1 MRNISIFSR
10 FLIIVA
16 FTVCE
21 STAYALNCA
30 SPTDLFVEDFTFTY
44 TGFTD
49 LHAYSL
55 KKIRNGKI
63 ETTYRQLDPNGA
75 YFVRIEDDQCMVVDD
90 LDAGANWGGKKL
102 SGTTGNKHDE
112 TLPSGG
118 YVPQTVHYHDG
129 YLIINCNQDPG
140 KIFGFTI
147 DGLCPNTTCHFSAN
161 ICSLIATKDNAA
173 PGKVRFTV
181 KGKQTGRNYIDQ
193 THDIPNFSGG
203 NPVWKNYSVE
213 FDTGNDTEYTFEL
226 YNAYTDASLYPKA
239 DGSPGVNGND
249 IAIDDIKF
257 TACVPSID
265 LFSDPQLSKKDIL
278 LNCATTTTLYVNTN
292 EIKQYFPTTAYYLVQ
307 SSTDQNVWTNEGGVT
322 QNTSFPISISKTDT
336 QGKYF
341 RIWVGG
347 SEQNVIN
354 SAQSGKVTDCSQLT
368 AVSSP
373 VKVTYTC
380 PCTPSND
387 PTPKNYSECPVTT
400 GNGTIDLST
409 LVTKS
414 YTGTYTWYESQTT
427 ATALS
432 NTMVD
437 AKTVQTK
444 TYYVSYTENAGNY
457 CESNRVPVTVKVKD
471 AVKFNI
477 TPSDITTCLFQGAD
491 LTYTVSNKIPS
502 SATITWRNGT
512 TDLGTGDSYTLP
524 AQPGTGTITAV
535 ASDPA
540 KTACE
545 CSQSVTYNLT
555 PVNKFTLSASPA
567 FVCTGNPVSTITATI
582 IDGTGDYTLFKDGTP
597 VKSGT
602 VTPTNKTISYTD
614 SQVGTSAGKVT
625 YSMVFGAGNCKDE
638 QSTTVDVGAEFEIPV
653 KSDAANNRVCVG
665 DEFSLTAEYTLKAGE
680 SLIWKQDGNVIPGSD
695 VTISG
700 LSITNDANFTVE
712 LVGGSCA
719 GTGSINMNADFPAK
733 PSISASTYTVCEGYS
748 FDLMDSDPVTATSYQ
763 WQMQTNGGA
772 WTDMAKETSKNVT
785 GYTPV
790 STASYRLTAKNG
802 LCSSVSNVVEVA
814 VTPPPSILSI
824 TDASVCLSNPVATLV
839 AEIDNDNIPY
849 VWSKNGATF
858 DSGTIPT
865 GASKI
870 TLTDNN
876 VAASIGTVKYS
887 LTIGSGSCS
896 DTKDT
901 KVEVSNKTS
910 ITLMSDAANDR
921 VCAGDPF
928 SVTALYTL
936 QTGESLEWAKD
947 GVTLA
952 ETGVKLENETI
963 DKNTLYT
970 VTLNG
975 GLCSGDGSLQM
986 YADTPPVPVIDAS
999 EKNICKGSVIDLTD
1013 SDPSAVT
1020 KYVWEI
1026 NTGAG
1031 YKVMEG
1037 KNTKDIM
1044 AYVPDETASYRL
1056 TAINGVCTRLSN
1068 EVSVTVNPP
1077 IEFSVTPNQSIC
1089 QGGSAS
1095 LSMSGYPASAKVAWY
1110 QGSTLLTESESLS
1123 VTPNV
1128 TTIYTAKVV
1137 DVCTAS
1143 KNSTVNVEPAIVV
1156 TISPDSE
1163 ICYGESAKL
1172 TVTGG
1177 KSYSWTPAASLS
1189 DPTSATTLAS
1199 PKETTKYTV
1208 TVTTDL
1214 CSTTASTTVKVNP
1227 LPVIVSVTETDPG
1240 EATAVVEKGT
1250 EPYLYSLNNKDFD
1263 ASAVITG
1270 IPIGHHVMYVIDN
1283 AGCKAQAAFEIEPV
1297 PIIPDKF
1304 FTPNEDGTN
1313 ETWKI
1318 KGLSSYSSYI
1328 VEIFDR
1334 YGKRV
1339 YVFYKGGY
1347 SKDNNTDDF
1356 TGWDGIYNG
1365 HPMPAT
1371 DYWYLITV
1379 EEIRQQFN
1387 GHFTLKR

>member
-1 MRNISIFSR
+1 MKSKGIFSR
-10 FLIIVA
+10 FFLIVA
-16 FTVCE
+16 ITVF
-21 STAYALNCA
+21 SSSAKALNCA

-49 LHAYSL
+49 LHSYCL
-55 KKIRNGKI
+55 KNIRNGKI

-75 YFVRIEDDQCMVVDD
+75 YHMRIEDDQCMVVDD

-181 KGKQTGRNYIDQ
+181 KGKQTGHNYIDQ
-193 THDIPNFSGG
+193 THDIPNFSGS

-373 VKVTYTC
+373 VKVTYVC

-444 TYYVSYTENAGNY
+444 TYYVTYTENTGNY
-457 CESNRVPVTVKVKD
+457 CESERVTV
-471 AVKFNI
+471 
-477 TPSDITTCLFQGAD
+477 TPADITTCLFQGAN
-491 LTYTVSNKIPS
+491 LKYSVSNKVPS
-502 SATITWRNGT
+502 SATITWKNGT
-512 TDLGTGDSYTLP
+512 TELGTGDSYTLP
-524 AQPGTGTITAV
+524 AQPGTGTITVV
-535 ASDPA
+535 ATDPA
-540 KTACE
+540 KTACDF
-545 CSQSVTYNLT
+545 SKDVTYNLT
-555 PVNKFTLSASPA
+555 PVNKFTLAASPA
-567 FVCTGNPVSTITATI
+567 FVCTGNPVSTITANI
-582 IDGTGDYTLFKDGTP
+582 IDGTGDYTLYKNNVEVKRGTITATD
-597 VKSGT
+597 KT
-602 VTPTNKTISYTD
+602 VTYTD
-614 SQVGTSAGKVT
+614 NKVSTTAGKVE
-625 YSMVFGAGNCKDE
+625 YRMVFGTGNCKDE
-638 QSTTVDVGAEFEIPV
+638 QSTTVDVGAEFEIPI

-680 SLIWKQDGNVIPGSD
+680 SLIWKKDGVQITGSD
-695 VTISG
+695 VTVSG
-700 LSITNDANFTVE
+700 LTIDNNATFTVE
-712 LVGGSCA
+712 LVDGSCA
-719 GTGSINMNADFPAK
+719 GTGSINMKADHPAK
-733 PSISASTYTVCEGYS
+733 PSISASTSTVCEGYS
-748 FDLMDSDPVTATSYQ
+748 VDLTDSDPTVATSYK
-763 WQMQTNGGA
+763 WQVNVNGN
-772 WTDMAKETSKNVT
+772 WTDMAGFTSKNIQN
-785 GYTPV
+785 YIP
-790 STASYRLTAKNG
+790 SETASYRLTAING
-802 LCSSVSNVVEVA
+802 LCSSVSNDVKVT

-839 AEIDNDNIPY
+839 AEVDEDNIPY

-858 DSGTIPT
+858 DSGTVPA

-870 TLTDNN
+870 TLTDNDVATSTGN
-876 VAASIGTVKYS
+876 VTYS

-896 DTKDT
+896 DTKET
-901 KVEVSNKTS
+901 KVVVSNKTS

-936 QTGESLEWAKD
+936 QTGEYLEWAKD

-952 ETGVKLENETI
+952 ETGVKLDNETI

-970 VTLNG
+970 VTLHG

-986 YADTPPVPVIDAS
+986 YADTPPEPVIDAS

-1020 KYVWEI
+1020 KYVWEM

-1037 KNTKDIM
+1037 KSSKDVM
-1044 AYVPDETASYRL
+1044 AYVPDETATYRL
-1056 TAINGVCTRLSN
+1056 TAINGVCTRVSN

-1077 IEFSVTPNQSIC
+1077 IVFSVTPDQSIC

-1095 LSMSGYPASAKVAWY
+1095 LRMSGYPASAKVAWY
-1110 QGSTLLTESESLS
+1110 QGSTLLTESDNLS
-1123 VTPNV
+1123 VTPDV

-1143 KNSTVNVEPAIVV
+1143 KNSTVNVEPAIEV

-1163 ICYGESAKL
+1163 ICYGESTKL

-1177 KSYSWTPAASLS
+1177 KSYSWSPAASLS
-1189 DPTSATTLAS
+1189 DPASASTTAS

-1208 TVTTDL
+1208 TISTDL

-1227 LPVIVSVTETDPG
+1227 LPVIVSVTETEPG
-1240 EATAVVEKGT
+1240 EATAVVESGT

-1270 IPIGHHVMYVIDN
+1270 IPIGHHIMYVIDN
-1283 AGCKAQAAFEIEPV
+1283 AGCKAQTMFEIEPV
-1297 PIIPDKF
+1297 PIIPDVF
-1304 FTPNEDGTN
+1304 FTPNKDGVN
-1313 ETWKI
+1313 ELWTV
-1318 KGLSSYSSYI
+1318 KGLSSYTSYV

-1334 YGKRV
+1334 YSKRLF
-1339 YVFYKGGY
+1339 VFTKGGY
-1347 SKDNNTDDF
+1347 SSDGNTTDF
-1356 TGWDGIYNG
+1356 KGWDGIYNG
-1365 HPMPAT
+1365 HEMPET